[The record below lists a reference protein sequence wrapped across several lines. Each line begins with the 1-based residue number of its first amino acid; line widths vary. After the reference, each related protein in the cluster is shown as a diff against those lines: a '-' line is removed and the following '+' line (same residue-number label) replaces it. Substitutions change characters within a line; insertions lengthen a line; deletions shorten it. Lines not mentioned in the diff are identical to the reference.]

1 MIRDQPPKLSNMTL
15 VLVLNTQKRMM
26 VGDKGHPSSTIKGS
40 KHKARRGGSK
50 KHSVC

>member
-26 VGDKGHPSSTIKGS
+26 VDVKEHPSSTIKGA
-40 KHKARRGGSK
+40 KHQLRRAF
-50 KHSVC
+50 